1 MNRVEENW
9 LGLLLLTLSV
19 AVFVLGMYY
28 IFFELRWYRRQ
39 DETKQIIKGLRQ
51 SLPVD
56 TRSED

>member
-1 MNRVEENW
+1 MDRVEENW

-39 DETKQIIKGLRQ
+39 DETSILRQ

>member
-1 MNRVEENW
+1 MDRVEENW

-39 DETKQIIKGLRQ
+39 DEMVSPGLRQ